1 MKKLLFEI
9 GTAEMPAQY
18 MDGILSQYKELAEKK
33 LTEARIAFK
42 DVKVYGTP
50 RRMAFLVNDLADNQ
64 ADVTEEHKGPA
75 LKIAFDGEG
84 KPSKA
89 AQGFAR
95 GQGVDV
101 NTLEQRD
108 GYVFAVKHLKGQA
121 TPELLPA
128 LLDDIIHSL
137 NFPKTMRWADYDFG
151 FVRPIRWMVALLDDK
166 VIPVEVNDVKSTNQ
180 TWGHRD
186 LSNKFITIPTAGDYE
201 KVLNDNFVI
210 ADVDKRRAMIK
221 EEVEKVAVEEGGKA
235 VIESGLL
242 EEVTY
247 LVEYPTALC
256 GHIDEKYLRLPEPAI
271 ITPMRDHQRYFPVV
285 DANGKLMAKFITV
298 RNGGKEHLDIV
309 AHGNERVLRAR
320 LDDAVFFF
328 DNDRKKTLEQHR
340 EALKDVSFQRG
351 LGNMYEKSERLAGA
365 AKALHYALQ
374 AKSDEADLERAA
386 RLCKADLVTG
396 MVIEFTELQGV
407 MGKEYALLDG
417 EKPEVAQDIFEHYL
431 PRFAGDVLPQ
441 SENGR
446 ILAIVDKIDNI
457 TATFSRGEAPTG
469 SQDPFALR
477 RQALGI
483 LNIVLDGKMH
493 IPMMKLVG
501 SALFLLKIDTKAT
514 AKVLK
519 DVIDF
524 IKMRL
529 KNMLTEQGLRYD
541 VIDAVMADDRNT
553 DMYDIYLRTLA
564 LNAYVETA
572 EAKELIQAGTR
583 VCNICKSAS
592 TAAEVK
598 QELFNTPEEKEL
610 YAVVKAVDEKIFPLA
625 ARFKYDEYL
634 KALTEL
640 TPVVNKFFDA
650 VMIMDK
656 DETIK
661 NNRLALVQS
670 VKGLV
675 NGVGDISQLV
685 ME

>member
-18 MDGILSQYKELAEKK
+18 MDGILSQYKELAENK
-33 LTEARIAFK
+33 LTEARIPFAS
-42 DVKVYGTP
+42 VKVYGTP
-50 RRMAFLVNDLADNQ
+50 RRMAFLVNDLADTQ
-64 ADVTEEHKGPA
+64 KDSTEEYKGPA
-75 LKIAFDGEG
+75 LKIAFDAEG

-95 GQGVDV
+95 GKGVDV
-101 NTLEQRD
+101 STLEQRD
-108 GYVFAVKHLKGQA
+108 GYVYAVKHLKGQP
-121 TPELLPA
+121 TLELLPA
-128 LLDDIIHSL
+128 LLDNIIHSM
-137 NFPKTMRWADYDFG
+137 NFPKTMRWADYEFG
-151 FVRPIRWMVALLDDK
+151 FVRPIRWMVALLDST
-166 VIPVEVNDVKSTNQ
+166 VIPVEVNDVKSSNE
-180 TWGHRD
+180 TWGHRV
-186 LSNKFITIPTAGDYE
+186 LSNKFVAVPTAGDYE
-201 KVLNDNFVI
+201 QVLIDNFVI

-221 EEVEKVAVEEGGKA
+221 EEVEEAAKKEGGKA
-235 VIESGLL
+235 VIEPGLL

-271 ITPMRDHQRYFPVV
+271 ITPMRDHQRYFPMV
-285 DANGKLMAKFITV
+285 DATGKLMAKFITV

-351 LGNMYEKSERLAGA
+351 LGNMYEKTERLAGA

-374 AKSDEADLERAA
+374 AKSNVEDLERAA

-483 LNIVLDGKMH
+483 LNIILEGKMH
-493 IPMMKLVG
+493 VPMMKLVG
-501 SALFLLKIDTKAT
+501 SALYLLKIETNKT
-514 AKVLK
+514 AKLIKEVLE
-519 DVIDF
+519 F
-524 IKMRL
+524 IKLRL
-529 KNMLTEQGLRYD
+529 KNMLTDQGIRYD
-541 VIDAVMADDRNT
+541 VIDAVMADERNT

-583 VCNICKSAS
+583 VCNICKNAS
-592 TAAEVK
+592 TEAEVK
-598 QELFNTPEEKEL
+598 PELFNTPEEKEL
-610 YAVVKAVDEKIFPLA
+610 YTVVKEVDEKVFPLA

-634 KALTEL
+634 KALTPL
-640 TPVVNKFFDA
+640 TPVINKFFDA

-656 DETIK
+656 DEAVK
-661 NNRLALVQS
+661 NNRLALVQD
-670 VKGLV
+670 VKKLL
-675 NGVGDISQLV
+675 NGVGDISVLV
-685 ME
+685 MA

>member
-18 MDGILSQYKELAEKK
+18 MDGILSQYKELVEKK
-33 LTEARIAFK
+33 LTGARIAFGN
-42 DVKVYGTP
+42 VKVYGTP

-75 LKIAFDGEG
+75 LKIAFNAEG

-108 GYVFAVKHLKGQA
+108 GYVFAIKHLKGQD
-121 TPELLPA
+121 TPELLPGI
-128 LLDDIIHSL
+128 LDDVIHSL

-151 FVRPIRWMVALLDDK
+151 FVRPIRWMVALLDDT
-166 VIPVEVNDVKSTNQ
+166 VIPVEVNDVKTTNQ

-221 EEVEKVAVEEGGKA
+221 EEVEKVAAAEGGKA

-271 ITPMRDHQRYFPVV
+271 ITPMRDHQRYFPMV
-285 DANGKLMAKFITV
+285 DARGKLMAKFITV

-351 LGNMYEKSERLAGA
+351 LGNMYEKSERLVGA
-365 AKALHYALQ
+365 AKALHYALA
-374 AKSDEADLERAA
+374 AKSDLEDLERAA
-386 RLCKADLVTG
+386 KLCKADLVTG
-396 MVIEFTELQGV
+396 MVVEFTELQGV
-407 MGKEYALLDG
+407 MGREYALLDG
-417 EKPEVAQDIFEHYL
+417 EKPAVAQDIFEHYL
-431 PRFAGDVLPQ
+431 PRFAGDILPQ

-483 LNIVLDGKMH
+483 LNIILEGKMH

-501 SALFLLKIDTKAT
+501 SALFLLKIDTKQT
-514 AKVLK
+514 AAVLK
-519 DVIDF
+519 EVLDF

-564 LNAYVETA
+564 LNDYVETA

-583 VCNICKSAS
+583 VCNICKNAS
-592 TAAEVK
+592 TTAEVK
-598 QELFNTPEEKEL
+598 TELFNTPEEKKL
-610 YAVVKAVDEKIFPLA
+610 YQVVKAVDEKVFPLA
-625 ARFKYDEYL
+625 ARYKYDEYL
-634 KALTEL
+634 KDLVPL
-640 TPVVNKFFDA
+640 TPVINKFFDA

-656 DETIK
+656 DEAVK

-670 VKGLV
+670 VKALL
-675 NGVGDISQLV
+675 NGVGDISVLV
-685 ME
+685 MV

>member
-33 LTEARIAFK
+33 LTEARIAFGS
-42 DVKVYGTP
+42 VKVYGTP
-50 RRMAFLVNDLADNQ
+50 RRMAFLVNDIADNQ

-75 LKIAFDGEG
+75 LKIAFDAEG

-95 GQGVDV
+95 GKGVDV
-101 NTLEQRD
+101 STLEQRD
-108 GYVFAVKHLKGQA
+108 GYVYAIRHLKGQA
-121 TPELLPA
+121 VVELLPGI
-128 LLDDIIHSL
+128 LDDIIHSL
-137 NFPKTMRWADYDFG
+137 NFPKTMRWADYEFG
-151 FVRPIRWMVALLDDK
+151 FVRPIRWMVALLDAE
-166 VIPVEVNDVKSTNQ
+166 VIPVEVNDVKTTNQ

-221 EEVEKVAVEEGGKA
+221 SEVEAAAKQEGGKA
-235 VIESGLL
+235 VIETGLL

-271 ITPMRDHQRYFPVV
+271 ITPMRDHQRYFPMV
-285 DANGKLMAKFITV
+285 DTNGKLMAKFITV

-351 LGNMYEKSERLAGA
+351 LGSMYDKSERLAGA

-374 AKSDEADLERAA
+374 SKSDEISLDRAA
-386 RLCKADLVTG
+386 KLCKADLVTG

-483 LNIVLDGKMH
+483 LNIIIDGKMH

-501 SALFLLKIDTKAT
+501 SALYLLKIETNKT
-514 AKVLK
+514 AQVIKEVLE
-519 DVIDF
+519 F

-529 KNMLTEQGLRYD
+529 KNMLTDQGIRYD
-541 VIDAVMADDRNT
+541 VIDAVMADERNT
-553 DMYDIYLRTLA
+553 DMYDIYLRALA
-564 LNAYVETA
+564 MNDYVQTA
-572 EAKELIQAGTR
+572 EAQEMVQAGTR
-583 VCNICKSAS
+583 VCNICKNAA
-592 TAAEVK
+592 TAVEVNGD
-598 QELFNTPEEKEL
+598 LFSTPEEKEL
-610 YAVVKAVDEKIFPLA
+610 YTVIKAVDEKVFPLA

-634 KALTEL
+634 KALAPL
-640 TPVVNKFFDA
+640 TPAINKFFDA

-656 DETIK
+656 DEAVK
-661 NNRLALVQS
+661 NNRLSLVHS
-670 VKGLV
+670 VKALL
-675 NGVGDISQLV
+675 NGVGDISVLV
-685 ME
+685 MA